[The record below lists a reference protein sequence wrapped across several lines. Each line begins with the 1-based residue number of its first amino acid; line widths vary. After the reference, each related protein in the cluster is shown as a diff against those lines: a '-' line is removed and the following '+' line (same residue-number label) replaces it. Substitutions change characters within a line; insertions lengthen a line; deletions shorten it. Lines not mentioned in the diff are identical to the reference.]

1 MANEYRSAPPGL
13 RRSAPP
19 GLTRSAPPGLRRS
32 APPGFQR
39 RPPASPVG
47 IDHDVKQMLEEATDP
62 KILGDRH
69 GSDKNDKENELLLR
83 QATTPDILESGG
95 RRSRRRRSTKRRR
108 TNRRRRSTKRRRT
121 KRHRRK

>member
-13 RRSAPP
+13 
-19 GLTRSAPPGLRRS
+19 T
-32 APPGFQR
+32 R

-47 IDHDVKQMLEEATDP
+47 IDDDVKKMLEEATNP
-62 KILGDRH
+62 RILGDPH

-83 QATTPDILESGG
+83 QATTPRILDSGG
-95 RRSRRRRSTKRRR
+95 RRSRRRK
-108 TNRRRRSTKRRRT
+108 TNRRRRSTKRRKT